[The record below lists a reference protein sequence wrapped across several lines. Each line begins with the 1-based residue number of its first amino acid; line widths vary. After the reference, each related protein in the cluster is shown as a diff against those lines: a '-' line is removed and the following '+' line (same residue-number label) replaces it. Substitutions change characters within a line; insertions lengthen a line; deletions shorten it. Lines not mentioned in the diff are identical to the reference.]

1 MTQMLIVDDEP
12 FAVDGIRQCADW
24 EALGIRIVHTAHH
37 ADEAKKIMQAHPIDI
52 LICDIEMPDE
62 DGLSVV
68 RWVKERFPHIESLF
82 LTCHSEFSYAKQA
95 IQLGSYDYLLKPVDG
110 GELVQVVVR
119 MLQKIKE
126 RQESQQRSEQ
136 YQKAEEMWRRQQP
149 LLAEKFWQDLLSR
162 RILSFGNFLE
172 RAIDDSR
179 LALAPSDRV
188 LPILISI
195 EEWKKPLDE
204 RDQDIMEYAVKKAA
218 DEVFLS
224 GMPGDVI
231 VDRSGVLFAMIYADE
246 AARDAERWTN
256 AGTKFIEIC
265 QTYFYCQVACY
276 VGHHVQLQDVSRLC
290 DALKSLERN
299 NVSRKQSVI
308 MYTPQAAAPAAA
320 TGIECIDDSVWL
332 SCMLGGEQDKI
343 VGLIE
348 RSVEQLESD
357 RSMPEKRIETLC
369 HMTLRIVYD
378 FLHVKRI
385 AASEVPQFTVWATA
399 QIRSLSQYKHWAENL
414 ICAVME
420 TAYSE
425 QEAGGVVHKSIQYM
439 KEQVEEN
446 ISRDDVAAHVNLNP
460 AYLSR
465 LFKKETGANL
475 IDYMIEIKMNRAKQL
490 LDGSS
495 MTVGAIAQQVG
506 YSNFSHF
513 TKMFKKQ
520 FGVNPQQYRNVTKRL
535 D

>member
-1 MTQMLIVDDEP
+1 MTQMLIVDDER
-12 FAVDGIRQCADW
+12 FAIDGIRQCADW
-24 EALGIRIVHTAHH
+24 AALGIEKVHTANH
-37 ADEAKKIMQAHPIDI
+37 ADEAKKIMLAHPIDV

-68 RWVKERFPHIESLF
+68 RWVKERFPHTESLF
-82 LTCHSEFSYAKQA
+82 LTCHSEFAYAKQA
-95 IQLGSYDYLLKPVDG
+95 IQLGSYDYLLKPVDSE
-110 GELVQVVVR
+110 ELVQVVER
-119 MLQKIKE
+119 MLQKVKQRE
-126 RQESQQRSEQ
+126 ESLQHSEQ
-136 YQKAEEMWRRQQP
+136 YRKAKEMWKRQQP
-149 LLAEKFWQDLLSR
+149 ILAEKFWQDLLSR
-162 RILSFGNFLE
+162 RILSFGDFLK
-172 RAIDDSR
+172 RAIEDSQ
-179 LALAPSDRV
+179 LELAPTDGV

-195 EEWKKPLDE
+195 EEWQKPLDA

-218 DEVFLS
+218 DEMFLN
-224 GMPGDVI
+224 GMSGDVI
-231 VDRSGVLFAMIYADE
+231 SDRSGVLFAMIYADE
-246 AARDAERWTN
+246 SDPGADRWMDAGAN
-256 AGTKFIEIC
+256 FIDVC
-265 QTYFYCQVACY
+265 QRYFYCQVTCY
-276 VGHHVQLQDVSRLC
+276 VGHQVQLQDVSRLC

-299 NVSRKQSVI
+299 NVNRKQTVI
-308 MYTPQAAAPAAA
+308 LYTPQAAASSSAAVF
-320 TGIECIDDSVWL
+320 ECIDDSTWL
-332 SCMLGGEQDKI
+332 SCMLGGEREKI
-343 VGLIE
+343 IGLVE
-348 RSVEQLESD
+348 RSVDQLASDRTMHERQLESL
-357 RSMPEKRIETLC
+357 SHKTLQ
-369 HMTLRIVYD
+369 IVYN

-420 TAYSE
+420 RAFTV
-425 QEAGGVVHKSIQYM
+425 QEADGVVQKSIQYM
-439 KEQVEEN
+439 KDQVEEN
-446 ISRDDVAAHVNLNP
+446 ISRDDVAAYVKLNP

-520 FGVNPQQYRNVTKRL
+520 FGVNPQEYRNVTKRL

>member
-1 MTQMLIVDDEP
+1 MTQMLIVDDER

-24 EALGIRIVHTAHH
+24 AALGIERVHTANH
-37 ADEAKKIMQAHPIDI
+37 ADEARKIMLAHPIDL

-82 LTCHSEFSYAKQA
+82 LTCHSEFAYAKQA

-110 GELVQVVVR
+110 EELVQVVVR
-119 MLQKIKE
+119 MLQKIKD
-126 RQESQQRSEQ
+126 RAESLSYSEQ
-136 YQKAEEMWRRQQP
+136 YKKAEEMWKRQQP

-162 RILSFGNFLE
+162 RILSFGDFLE
-172 RAIDDSR
+172 RAIRDSQ
-179 LALAPSDRV
+179 LELAPSDRV

-195 EEWKKPLDE
+195 EEWDKPLDE

-218 DEVFLS
+218 DEIFLS
-224 GMPGDVI
+224 GLPGDV
-231 VDRSGVLFAMIYADE
+231 VTDRSGVLFAMVYDGNGDALSADRWMRTG
-246 AARDAERWTN
+246 AR
-256 AGTKFIEIC
+256 FIEVC
-265 QTYFYCQVACY
+265 RTYFYCKATCY
-276 VGHHVQLQDVSRLC
+276 VGRHVQLQDVPRLC

-308 MYTPQAAAPAAA
+308 LYTPQAAAPAASDA
-320 TGIECIDDSVWL
+320 EWIDDSSWL
-332 SCMLGGEQDKI
+332 SCMLGGEREKI
-343 VGLIE
+343 VGLIQ
-348 RSVEQLESD
+348 RSVERLEAGGRVHERQL
-357 RSMPEKRIETLC
+357 ETLC
-369 HMTLRIVYD
+369 HKTLGIVYS
-378 FLHVKRI
+378 FLHAKRI
-385 AASEVPQFTVWATA
+385 AASDVPQFTAWATV

-414 ICAVME
+414 TCAVLE
-420 TAYSE
+420 AVFSD
-425 QEAGGVVHKSIQYM
+425 QEADSVVHKSIQYM

-446 ISRDDVAAHVNLNP
+446 LSRDDVAAHVNLNP

-465 LFKKETGANL
+465 LFKKETGVNL
-475 IDYMIEIKMNRAKQL
+475 IDYMIETKMNRAKQL
-490 LDGSS
+490 LEGSS

-520 FGVNPQQYRNVTKRL
+520 FGVNPQEYRNVTKRL